1 MKLLQPLIFCSL
13 FFSVFSAHAAPLTAQ
28 DNITTVLV
36 LLSIIAL
43 IFGIAHWIK
52 RMNLSPLSGK
62 AGVKLISQLALG
74 QKERIMVIE
83 VNGEQMVIGI
93 TAHNIN
99 LLKVLDTPIAQVASE
114 SNLDASRNE
123 EANKDE
129 IGTATFAQKLAQVI
143 KKDSDH

>member
-13 FFSVFSAHAAPLTAQ
+13 FFSVFSVNAAPLTAQ
-28 DNITTVLV
+28 DSMTTVLV
-36 LLSIIAL
+36 LLCVIAL
-43 IFGIAHWIK
+43 ILGIAHWIK

-99 LLKVLDTPIAQVASE
+99 LLKVLDTPIAPAGSVSQGAE
-114 SNLDASRNE
+114 ETNQ
-123 EANKDE
+123 EANKEDVA
-129 IGTATFAQKLAQVI
+129 TASFAQKLAQVI

>member
-13 FFSVFSAHAAPLTAQ
+13 FFSVFSANAAPLTAQ
-28 DNITTVLV
+28 DNMTTVLV
-36 LLSIIAL
+36 LLSVIAL
-43 IFGIAHWIK
+43 IFAIAHWVK

-74 QKERIMVIE
+74 QKERIMVID

-99 LLKVLDTPIAQVASE
+99 LLKVLDTPITPAVSE
-114 SNLDASRNE
+114 SANDESRHK

-129 IGTATFAQKLAQVI
+129 AGTASFAQKLAQVI